1 MITTTNMPTQLYDAL
16 LTGALLDPRGI
27 QEHTSQPEPK
37 MKPQGSIS
45 ERVQSLVRRVA
56 TPRPDDTPHGDK
68 SVTNSDPEHV
78 TQILQGFDENPHAA
92 EELLPIVYEQLRSIA
107 ASRMSGERRDH
118 TLQPTALVHE
128 AYMRLLGSDDI
139 AWESRAHFFGAAA
152 QAMRRILIDHARAKN
167 SLKRGGTSKP
177 MPLNVIDL
185 ATSDNPEHILALDE
199 AMDTLEQEDADA
211 ARVVRLRFY
220 AGLSVDETAQALGI
234 SPRTAAREWSFARA
248 RLYQLLTPDS
258 DA

>member
-1 MITTTNMPTQLYDAL
+1 MMTSLNMPTQLYDAL
-16 LTGALLDPRGI
+16 LTGAVLDPRALSAR
-27 QEHTSQPEPK
+27 QRASSSKTR
-37 MKPQGSIS
+37 PQGSIIQ
-45 ERVQSLVRRVA
+45 RVHSHTRRVVGA
-56 TPRPDDTPHGDK
+56 LSVDTRDGDQH
-68 SVTNSDPEHV
+68 VPNADPEHV
-78 TQILQGFDENPHAA
+78 TQILQNFEDNPNAS

-107 ASRMSGERRDH
+107 TSRMLGERRDH

-128 AYMRLLGSDDI
+128 AYMRLVGNADV
-139 AWESRAHFFGAAA
+139 AWENRAHFFGAAA

-167 SLKRGGTSKP
+167 SLKRGGASKP
-177 MPLNVIDL
+177 MPLNVVDL

-199 AMDTLEQEDADA
+199 AMDRLEREDADA

-248 RLYQLLTPDS
+248 RLYQLLSPD
-258 DA
+258 DDE